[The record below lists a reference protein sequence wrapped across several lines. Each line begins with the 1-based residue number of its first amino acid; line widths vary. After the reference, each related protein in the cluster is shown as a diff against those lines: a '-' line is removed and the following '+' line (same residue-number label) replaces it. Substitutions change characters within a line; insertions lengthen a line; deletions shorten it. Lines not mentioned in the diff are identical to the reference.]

1 MHALEVQ
8 RNGVTLVVV
17 GASNALMFSADVSAM
32 IEEDAAT
39 IDVRG
44 MIDLGN
50 DRKSHANWL
59 ELEPLRVGDVLN
71 FRFFESEVV
80 TAPLQEVATDSEEHI
95 AGQAEY
101 EELFKST
108 PMVSRQLDIKQPDAS
123 LQLSI
128 EGSEGITATLES
140 GREFIAFR
148 TLWNRWNPERCRV
161 SLRSF
166 SQQEALSRTGGKEW
180 FQGALTVGEQC
191 AVKVGAYPCI
201 ERLSTRGSSS

>member
-17 GASNALMFSADVSAM
+17 GASNALMFSADVSST
-32 IEEDAAT
+32 IEEEAAT
-39 IDVRG
+39 IDIRG
-44 MIDLGN
+44 MIDLGS

-59 ELEPLRVGDVLN
+59 ELEPLRVGDVLS

-80 TAPLQEVATDSEEHI
+80 TAPIQEVATDSEEHV

-101 EELFKST
+101 EELLKST
-108 PMVSRQLDIKQPDAS
+108 PIVPRQLDIKQPSAS

-128 EGSEGITATLES
+128 AGSERITATLES

-148 TLWNRWNPERCRV
+148 TLWDRWNPERCRI
-161 SLRSF
+161 SLSSF
-166 SQQEALSRTGGKEW
+166 SQQEALSRTGSKEW
-180 FQGALTVGEQC
+180 FQGALKVGEQC
-191 AVKVGAYPCI
+191 TVTVGA
-201 ERLSTRGSSS
+201 